1 VSSLRLNEEKKSKWD
16 SKAKRTRK
24 RLSKRQ
30 KLLLLH
36 SYEVQLKQGKDRVK
50 ALATLAKQIG
60 VKSERQVER
69 ILAQAKAFEREIAQ
83 HHTELSV
90 AALNIASN
98 LDALLNTPLFT
109 EKTGVVVYGGVVSE
123 IGSERSVLMR
133 RVDKHVAL
141 NLLCHLKKELPDLA
155 DIDDWGELANSR
167 ITEVLILSLRQKG
180 NQGSFSGKC
189 PDCPR

>member
-1 VSSLRLNEEKKSKWD
+1 VSSLRLKGEKKPKWD
-16 SKAKRTRK
+16 SKAKRTGK

-30 KLLLLH
+30 KLSLLR
-36 SYEVQLKQGKDRVK
+36 SYEVQRNQGKDRVK
-50 ALATLAKQIG
+50 VLAALAKRIG
-60 VKSERQVER
+60 VESERQVER

-90 AALNIASN
+90 AALSLASN
-98 LDALLNTPLFT
+98 LDVLLNTPLYT
-109 EKTGVVVYGGVVSE
+109 EKIGVVVYGGVVSE
-123 IGSERSVLMR
+123 IGGERPVLMQ

-141 NLLCHLKKELPDLA
+141 NLLCHLKEELPELA
-155 DIDDWGELANSR
+155 DINDWGELANSR
-167 ITEVLILSLRQKG
+167 ITEVLILSLKQKG